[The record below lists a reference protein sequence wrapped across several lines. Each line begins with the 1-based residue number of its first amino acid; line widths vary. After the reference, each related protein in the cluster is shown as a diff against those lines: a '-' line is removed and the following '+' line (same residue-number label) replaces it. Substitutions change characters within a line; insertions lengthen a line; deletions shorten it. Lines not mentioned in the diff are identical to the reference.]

1 MSALEELLE
10 IMAQLRHQKTGCEW
24 DRAQTFASIAP
35 YTIEEAYEVADAIER
50 NDLSDLKDELGDL
63 LFQVVFHSQMAQE
76 QNAFNFDDVAN
87 SIVSKMIRRHPHI
100 FGDVTYNS
108 PEEVKAAWEMEKARE
123 RTQKNS
129 ATINSA
135 LDDVALSLPALSR
148 AEKIQKR
155 AARVGFDWPEVE
167 PVWDKL
173 NEEIVEVREAVENQ
187 DASAI
192 EDEIGDLLFT
202 AVNLARHLS
211 IDSETALRRSTG
223 KFERRFK
230 QVEQLALQ
238 NKRSMD
244 EMDLAELDALWEQAK
259 LSAEL

>member
-1 MSALEELLE
+1 MT
-10 IMAQLRHQKTGCEW
+10 QLRHPETGCEW
-24 DRAQTFASIAP
+24 DREQTFSTIAP

-50 NDLSDLKDELGDL
+50 SDLSDLKEELGDL

-76 QNAFNFDDVAN
+76 QNAFNFDDVAK

-108 PEEVKAAWEMEKARE
+108 PEEVKTAWEGQKAHERE
-123 RTQKNS
+123 QKNNS
-129 ATINSA
+129 GLFKSA
-135 LDDVALSLPALSR
+135 LDDVALALPALKR

-155 AARVGFDWPEVE
+155 AARVGFDWQDVE
-167 PVWDKL
+167 PVWGKL
-173 NEEIVEVREAVENQ
+173 NEEISEVREAVASN

-202 AVNLARHLS
+202 VVNLARHLS
-211 IDSETALRRSTG
+211 IDSETALRNSTG

-230 QVEQLALQ
+230 QVEHLAMERE
-238 NKRSMD
+238 RSMS
-244 EMDLAELDALWEQAK
+244 EMDMSELDALWDKAK
-259 LSAEL
+259 LTTKGTMD